1 MTKPL
6 CVIQSPL
13 ETRSGYGDMA
23 RDIARHIIDLDLYD
37 VKLVSLPWGATPMNA
52 LEPGRDDALISRI
65 VANPQQIPR
74 QPELFV
80 QISVPN
86 EFQPLGKFNIGIT
99 AGIETTLIS
108 LPWVQGCNRMNTIW
122 TISQHSKTVI
132 ENTNIEEKA
141 PNGQL
146 IGRHKVTVP
155 VEVLH
160 NCVHTDIFRKLASDE
175 VPKTI
180 QSMMSEIKEK
190 FCFLFVGHWLKGNM
204 GEDRKNVGILIKT
217 FCETFKNTPSTNRPA
232 LILKTS
238 GAGFSI
244 IDREECLMKIAQI
257 RASCGAGCPNVYLI
271 HGELTEA
278 EMNGL
283 YNHPKVKA
291 HVSFT
296 KGEGFGRP
304 LLEATMSQK
313 PVIASAWSGHL
324 DFLNTDEA
332 VLVPGELRPV
342 EPGAVWENVII
353 PQSSWF
359 NVDMN
364 AGANAFMWMFKKY
377 DQFLLPAKRLA
388 RKNREQFGYTAIRER
403 TRELLEKY
411 VPKFEIA
418 EQVPVVLP
426 TLKKLGAKPQ
436 AASTLPTLKKIV
448 TNAEE
453 LQTSI

>member
-23 RDIARHIIDLDLYD
+23 RDIVRHIIDLDLYD
-37 VKLVSLPWGATPMNA
+37 VKLISLPWGVTPMNA
-52 LEPGRDDALISRI
+52 LEPGKDDQIISKI
-65 VANPQQIPR
+65 VQNQQQIQR
-74 QPELFV
+74 QPELFI

-86 EFQPLGKFNIGIT
+86 EFQPMGKYNIGIT

-108 LPWVQGCNRMNTIW
+108 LPWVQGCNRMNVIW
-122 TISQHSKTVI
+122 TISEHSKSVI
-132 ENTNIEEKA
+132 QNTTIEEKT

-146 IGRHKVTVP
+146 LGRHNVTVP

-175 VPKTI
+175 VPKTV
-180 QSMMSEIKEK
+180 QATLVNVKEK
-190 FCFLFVGHWLKGNM
+190 FCYLFVGHWLRGNM
-204 GEDRKNVGILIKT
+204 GEDRKNVGVLIKT
-217 FCETFKNTPSTNRPA
+217 FCETFKNTSSTTRPA

-238 GAGFSI
+238 GAGFGV
-244 IDREECLMKIAQI
+244 IDREECLGKIAQI
-257 RASCGAGCPNVYLI
+257 RASCGAGCPNVYLL
-271 HGELTEA
+271 HGELTEE

-283 YNHPKVKA
+283 YNHPKIKA

-304 LLEATMSQK
+304 LLEATISQK

-324 DFLNTDEA
+324 DFLNPEEA
-332 VLVPGELRPV
+332 ILVPGELRQV
-342 EPGAVWENVII
+342 EPGAVWENVIV

-364 AGANAFMWMFKKY
+364 AGANALMWVFKKY

-388 RKNREQFGYTAIRER
+388 KKNRDQFGYNTIRDN
-403 TRELLEKY
+403 TKTLLEKY
-411 VPKFEIA
+411 VPEFKIA
-418 EQVPVVLP
+418 TEMPVVLP
-426 TLKKLGAKPQ
+426 TLKKLGGNKNVV
-436 AASTLPTLKKIV
+436 SSLPTLKKI
-448 TNAEE
+448 NADE
-453 LQTSI
+453 LATV